1 MKNATA
7 LRALFGA
14 VFSMI
19 AALGLAVVAP
29 AQARA
34 ASPDVHVTGV
44 VRVCGNDVTVYHF
57 RLENF
62 GDRSRKVN
70 GRAVYNGQG
79 FYESFSRHVRTDWR
93 TIQRKRVYPGERVT
107 VTFRSQGQVILRAP
121 LVGDCPTKSDTV

>member
-1 MKNATA
+1 MRNATA
-7 LRALFGA
+7 LRALIGA

-19 AALGLAVVAP
+19 AALGLASP

-62 GDRSRKVN
+62 GDRTRGVR
-70 GRAVYNGQG
+70 GRTVYTGQG
-79 FYESFSRHVRTDWR
+79 FSVFFSRHVRTDWR
-93 TIQRKRVYPGERVT
+93 TIHRVRMRPGERAV
-107 VTFRSQGQVILRAP
+107 VTFRSQGAVIMRVP
-121 LVGDCPTKSDTV
+121 MVGDCPTKDDTV